1 MIDLLQIDPFP
12 LDREIMR
19 RHDFLDHFA
28 TDIDV
33 GGCRDSHQHHGRED
47 GNGSKAHCI
56 FLHTIDEVRDRDHI
70 VGLVIIALLF
80 LKQVQEDGDPRIK
93 EQVGA
98 NHDQD
103 NR

>member
-1 MIDLLQIDPFP
+1 MVLRGKFIKFLIDLLQIDPFS

-19 RHDFLDHFA
+19 SHDFLDHFA

-33 GGCRDSHQHHGRED
+33 GGSRDGHQHHGR
-47 GNGSKAHCI
+47 I

-70 VGLVIIALLF
+70 VGLVIVALLF

-93 EQVGA
+93 EQVGPD
-98 NHDQD
+98 HDQD
-103 NR
+103 NG